1 MESCSGPALDQKILD
16 CAERWGYSGKG
27 NNYNPIL
34 GPVLLK
40 IFRNQVGNVEASDK
54 ELIPLLELCKKK
66 DEDFSRDMKVL
77 GVVFVA
83 LFVGFGIYIYRAE
96 KALKTS
102 EEVRL
107 NARTSQITCKNPRLS
122 KTV

>member
-1 MESCSGPALDQKILD
+1 MEAYSGDVLDRKILD
-16 CAERWGYSGKG
+16 CADRWGFSGKG

-34 GPVLLK
+34 GPLLLR
-40 IFRNQVGNVEASDK
+40 IFRNQVGSVEASDK
-54 ELIPLLELCKKK
+54 ELMSLLELCQKK
-66 DEDFSRDMKVL
+66 DEGFSRDIKL
-77 GVVFVA
+77 FGVAFVA

-107 NARTSQITCKNPRLS
+107 NVRTSQITCKNPLPN
-122 KTV
+122 KTA